1 MKFEKKISLMF
12 PHKLASHEKA
22 IQKIMP
28 INKAGNMSRGQCL
41 HLISVHNVEYWR
53 TQKSGKKSVH
63 V

>member
-1 MKFEKKISLMF
+1 MF